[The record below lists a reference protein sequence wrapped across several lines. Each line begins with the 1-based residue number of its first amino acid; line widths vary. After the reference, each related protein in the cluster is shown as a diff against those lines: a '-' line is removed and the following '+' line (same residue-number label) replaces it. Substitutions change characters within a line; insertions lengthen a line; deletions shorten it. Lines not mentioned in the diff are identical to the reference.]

1 MVNTQV
7 PRAGSLGISGSFPS
21 GVEHCAPFWAKGKVY
36 RGKLGGHRARGAA
49 ATRAKG
55 RGGRGQGRPRGR
67 VADGSQRN
75 PKQHRQEATRV
86 EEPGGFALGAGVSA
100 KGRCSSER
108 GPRRTSPRPA
118 RGEARRPRPSH
129 SRPARGG
136 ERRGQAHGTRL
147 PVRAAEG
154 GWGRGAGAADPLPRR
169 PRGVHE
175 PAGLLL
181 RWDPPWV
188 SHQEQPGSRGSTR
201 PRSRVGRGR
210 TARPGRGA
218 AQTGRPGRAPRTVN
232 RPRPPRGLGLR
243 ELHSARGSPGGVGTC
258 DARE

>member
-1 MVNTQV
+1 M
-7 PRAGSLGISGSFPS
+7 
-21 GVEHCAPFWAKGKVY
+21 
-36 RGKLGGHRARGAA
+36 
-49 ATRAKG
+49 
-55 RGGRGQGRPRGR
+55 
-67 VADGSQRN
+67 
-75 PKQHRQEATRV
+75 
-86 EEPGGFALGAGVSA
+86 EEPGGFALGAGVSG

-129 SRPARGG
+129 SRPAGGG

-147 PVRAAEG
+147 PVRAAEA

-201 PRSRVGRGR
+201 PRSGVGRGR

-258 DARE
+258 DGTGVTRGQVASLCSRYTRKHRETCTRPLPTPRVSRHSRSREGDAGGTPAGIQAGRADGGEGGSFRARCRPLSRSPLSPSAFPPSSR